1 MIQNSQNIISE
12 EDLVSIILPTFNRG
26 KKCINVIKTV
36 MEQTYKNIE
45 LIIINDGSDEENS
58 LIIENYLNEIRLS
71 ININYIKQNNK
82 GTSESLNVGLDNA
95 KGDYITWISD
105 DNFIYPNF
113 IEVLAKQKAD
123 FSYSNYNLLY
133 SNSTKSPVHNN
144 HSDIKK
150 LINHF
155 RGMASFMW
163 KKDIIK
169 KIGYFNTD
177 LTGLCDDYDYEIRTF
192 LVTKNI
198 KHIDE
203 FLIDFYIGS
212 DTQSTKNNKL
222 MKETHLILKDFYNIY
237 IDKLHNNENFIIST
251 TDKEDKKIFK
261 DYHRTYSKINICNI
275 EKFYFNKEIL
285 FISKKYEILIN
296 NVIKNKKL
304 IINDFN

>member
-1 MIQNSQNIISE
+1 MSE
-12 EDLVSIILPTFNRG
+12 DDLVSIILPTFNRG

-58 LIIENYLNEIRLS
+58 LIIENYLNENYPNKNYPNEIK
-71 ININYIKQNNK
+71 INYIKQNNK
-82 GTSESLNVGLDNA
+82 GTSASLNVGLDNA

-113 IEVLAKQKAD
+113 VEVLAKQKAD
-123 FSYSNYNLLY
+123 FAYSNYNLIY
-133 SNSTKSPVHNN
+133 SNSNKSPVHNN
-144 HSDIKK
+144 YSDVKK

-203 FLIDFYIGS
+203 FLIDFYVGS
-212 DTQSTKNNKL
+212 DTQSSKNNKL
-222 MKETHLILKDFYNIY
+222 MKETHSILKDFYNIY
-237 IDKLHNNENFIIST
+237 IDKLHKNENFIIST
-251 TDKEDKKIFK
+251 THKEDKQIFK
-261 DYHRTYSKINICNI
+261 DYDGTYSKINICNI
-275 EKFYFNKEIL
+275 EKFYFEEEIL

-296 NVIKNKKL
+296 NIIKNKK
-304 IINDFN
+304 